1 MFSHPRCAN
10 DGILPT
16 PFVTAVTTSAA
27 DGLAWSRFGPKVP
40 VEPDA
45 ASV

>member
-1 MFSHPRCAN
+1 MFSQPRWAN

-27 DGLAWSRFGPKVP
+27 DGLARSRFGPKVP
-40 VEPDA
+40 VEPA
-45 ASV
+45 AESV